1 MSLLG
6 NLNEVKLADVLRL
19 FAAGK
24 KNGRLTISGE
34 EIQAVLRFQKG
45 AIVHALCGRLHG
57 EDAVLDIFGW
67 GEGEL
72 TFVPDET
79 QVTPNVTR
87 GVDALILEGL
97 RSGPTVHRMHVLV
110 PSDRV
115 VFQMGPGPSDPKA
128 QCTLSALEWR
138 VVRALDGVRD
148 VREVVEATKIPRA
161 EVVRVLF
168 ELGELGFLEK
178 VEPSRALRAVPQGL
192 FGKDS
197 AEIDS
202 QIEAEWKHLFRFAE
216 GVSRVEVKGAKGAVV
231 IGAAF
236 RSGLGRDIQLP
247 RGILQELGLKEGEDV
262 SVRPA
267 P

>member
-19 FAAGK
+19 FATGR

-34 EIQAVLRFQKG
+34 DVQAVLRFQKG
-45 AIVHALCGRLHG
+45 AIVHALAGRLHG
-57 EDAVLDIFGW
+57 DDAVLDIFGW

-97 RSGPTVHRMHVLV
+97 RNGPTLHRMHVLI

-115 VFQMGPGPSDPKA
+115 VFQMGQGPSDPSA
-128 QCTLSALEWR
+128 QCTLGAQEWKVLKR
-138 VVRALDGVRD
+138 LDGIHD

-161 EVVRVLF
+161 EVVRILF
-168 ELGELGFLEK
+168 ELSESGFLER
-178 VEPSRALRAVPQGL
+178 VEPTRALRAVPQGL
-192 FGKDS
+192 FGKDA
-197 AEIDS
+197 AELDL
-202 QIEAEWKHLFRFAE
+202 QIEAEWKHLSRFAE
-216 GVSRVEVKGAKGAVV
+216 GVSRVEVKSGKGAVV
-231 IGAAF
+231 VAATF
-236 RSGLGRDIQLP
+236 RSGLGRDVHLP
-247 RGILQELGLKEGEDV
+247 RGILQELGLKEGEDA
-262 SVRPA
+262 SVRPSS
-267 P
+267 